1 MSAPPATLRS
11 LNRALLARQLLLKR
25 EKASVV
31 DAVERLLAV
40 QAQLARPPYLA
51 LWTRL
56 QGFHR
61 EDLTRALV
69 ARTLVRATSL
79 RGTIHLTSAADFL
92 RFRATIQPGLDK
104 GLASILKDRL
114 DGADLEAVLVAGR
127 EFFDAPH
134 TFDALR
140 DHFLKAFPKLDT
152 RAIAYCTRLRM
163 PTVQVPDDS
172 PWGFPGQADFI
183 AAERWLKKKPSAKAE
198 AAALVTRYLAAYGP
212 ASIADAQA
220 WLGLH
225 DLKPVFTALAKTLTT
240 IPGLKKGELFDLPD
254 APRPPEDTS
263 APLRFLPDY
272 DSAVVAR
279 ADGRI
284 VPTEHRTKVFL
295 SALRVA
301 PVVLVDGFAAATWKV
316 ERKKDVAT
324 LTVTPFGKLSA
335 STKADIERE
344 GTTLVKFVEPDAVK
358 TGVSF

>member
-1 MSAPPATLRS
+1 MSATTLRS

-25 EKASVV
+25 EKIAVV
-31 DAVERLLAV
+31 DAVEQLLAV
-40 QAQLARPPYLA
+40 QAQLARPPYVA

-56 QGFHR
+56 HGFR
-61 EDLTRALV
+61 RDDLTAAL
-69 ARTLVRATSL
+69 AKRTVVRATSL

-92 RFRATIQPGLDK
+92 RFRTTIQPGLDK
-104 GLASILKDRL
+104 GLASILKERIEDTDL
-114 DGADLEAVLVAGR
+114 DAVLAAGR
-127 EFFDAPH
+127 LFFDAPQ

-140 DHFLKAFPKLDT
+140 DHFQKKFPKLDT

-172 PWGFPGQADFI
+172 PWGFPGQADFV
-183 AAERWLKKKPSAKAE
+183 AAERWLKKKPSAKAD

-225 DLKPVFTALAKTLTT
+225 DLKPVFAALGKTLTT
-240 IPGLKKGELFDLPD
+240 IPGLKKGDLFDLPD
-254 APRPPEDTS
+254 APRPPEDTP

-284 VPTEHRTKVFL
+284 VPIEQRSRVFL

-301 PVVLVDGFAAATWKV
+301 PVVLVDGFAAATWKI

-324 LTVTPFGKLSA
+324 LTVVPFAKMTPA
-335 STKADIERE
+335 TKAEIEKE
-344 GTTLVKFVEPDAVK
+344 GTALVKFVEPEAARV
-358 TGVSF
+358 VIQI

>member
-1 MSAPPATLRS
+1 MPTTIRG

-25 EKASVV
+25 EKIGVAA
-31 DAVERLLAV
+31 AVEQLLAV
-40 QAQLARPPYLA
+40 QAQLARPPYIA

-56 QGFHR
+56 QGFR
-61 EDLTRALV
+61 RDDLTRALADRV
-69 ARTLVRATSL
+69 VVRATSL
-79 RGTIHLTSAADFL
+79 RGTIHLTTAADFL
-92 RFRATIQPGLDK
+92 RFRATLQPGLDK
-104 GLASILKDRL
+104 GLAAILKDRL
-114 DGADLEAVLVAGR
+114 AGADLDAVLTAGR
-127 EFFDAPH
+127 AFFDTPQ

-140 DHFLKAFPKLDT
+140 GHFAHAFPKLDT

-183 AAERWLKKKPSAKAE
+183 AADRWLKKKPAAKAD

-220 WLGLH
+220 WLGVP
-225 DLKPVFTALAKTLTT
+225 DLKPVFAALAKTLIT
-240 IPGLKKGELFDLPD
+240 IPGLKKDSLFDVPE
-254 APRPPEDTS
+254 APRPAEDTA

-279 ADGRI
+279 ADPRI
-284 VPTEHRTKVFL
+284 VPTEHRSKVFL
-295 SALRVA
+295 SALRIA
-301 PVVLVDGFAAATWKV
+301 PVVLVDGFAAATWKI

-335 STKADIERE
+335 AVKDAIERE
-344 GTTLVKFVEPDAVK
+344 GTALVRFVEPDAGKVAIK
-358 TGVSF
+358 T

>member
-1 MSAPPATLRS
+1 MSATTPRS

-25 EKASVV
+25 EKIAVV
-31 DAVERLLAV
+31 DAVEQLLAV
-40 QAQLARPPYLA
+40 QAQLARPPYVA

-56 QGFHR
+56 QGFR
-61 EDLTRALV
+61 RDDLTAALV
-69 ARTLVRATSL
+69 KRTLVRATSL

-92 RFRATIQPGLDK
+92 RFRTTIQPGLDK
-104 GLASILKDRL
+104 GLASILKERIEDTDL
-114 DGADLEAVLVAGR
+114 DAVLAAGR
-127 EFFDAPH
+127 TFFDAPQ

-140 DHFLKAFPKLDT
+140 DHFQTRFPKLDT

-172 PWGFPGQADFI
+172 PWGFPGQADFV
-183 AAERWLKKKPSAKAE
+183 AAERWLKKKPAAKAD

-225 DLKPVFTALAKTLTT
+225 DLKPVFAALAKTLTT
-240 IPGLKKGELFDLPD
+240 IPGLKRADLFDLPD
-254 APRPPEDTS
+254 APRPSEDTP

-284 VPTEHRTKVFL
+284 VPPEQRSRVFL

-324 LTVTPFGKLSA
+324 LTVTPFTRLSA
-335 STKADIERE
+335 AAKAEIERE
-344 GTTLVKFVEPDAVK
+344 GTALVKFVEPDATK
-358 TGVSF
+358 ITINT

>member
-1 MSAPPATLRS
+1 MSTSLRT

-25 EKASVV
+25 EKIAVA

-40 QAQLARPPYLA
+40 QAQLARPPYVA

-56 QGFHR
+56 HGFR
-61 EDLTRALV
+61 RDDLTAALV
-69 ARTLVRATSL
+69 KRTLVRATSL
-79 RGTIHLTSAADFL
+79 RGTIHLTTAADFL
-92 RFRATIQPGLDK
+92 RFRTTIQPGLDK
-104 GLASILKDRL
+104 GLASILKVRIE
-114 DGADLEAVLVAGR
+114 GADLDAVIVAGR
-127 EFFDAPH
+127 AFFDAPQ

-140 DHFLKAFPKLDT
+140 DHFQKKFPRLDT

-172 PWGFPGQADFI
+172 PWGFPGQADFV
-183 AAERWLKKKPSAKAE
+183 AAERWLKKKPSAKAD
-198 AAALVTRYLAAYGP
+198 AAALVLRYLAGYGP

-225 DLKPVFTALAKTLTT
+225 DLKPVFAALEKTLTT
-240 IPGLKKGELFDLPD
+240 IPGLKNADLFDLPD
-254 APRPPEDTS
+254 APRPPEATP

-284 VPTEHRTKVFL
+284 VPTEHRSKVFL

-301 PVVLVDGFAAATWKV
+301 PVVLVDGFAAATWKI
-316 ERKKDVAT
+316 ERKKDLAT
-324 LTVTPFGKLSA
+324 LTVTPFTKLSA
-335 STKADIERE
+335 AVKAEVERE
-344 GTTLVKFVEPDAVK
+344 GTALVKFVEPEAGKID
-358 TGVSF
+358 VSF